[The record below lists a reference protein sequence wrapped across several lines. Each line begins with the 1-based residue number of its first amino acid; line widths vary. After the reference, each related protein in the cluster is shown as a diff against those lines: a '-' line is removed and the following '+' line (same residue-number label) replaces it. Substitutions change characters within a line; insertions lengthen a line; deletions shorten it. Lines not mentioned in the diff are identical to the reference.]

1 MKGWNKIIFFI
12 FFIFLTTAK
21 AKNYKFENYDQAKDS
36 YNYVMFESE
45 STKLGFI
52 TTSYDGYV
60 KEYDVNFKRDGDDLK
75 DIEVKIMTS
84 SFDTDNSSRDEKMFE
99 SILEVEKYPHMIFK
113 SNEKMSLKEGEVE
126 ISGKL
131 KIKEVQKNV
140 VLKLVIEKK
149 ENVFYIKGI
158 TAISLK
164 DFNVPDPSIAIAS
177 VRDQHDLKFGI
188 LINE

>member
-1 MKGWNKIIFFI
+1 MKGWNKIIFFM
-12 FFIFLTTAK
+12 FFICFTTAK

-36 YNYVMFESE
+36 PNYVLFESE

-52 TTSYDGYV
+52 TTSYDGYA
-60 KEYDVNFKRDGDDLK
+60 KDYDVNFKRDGDDLK
-75 DIEVKIMTS
+75 AIEVKIMTS
-84 SFDTDNSSRDEKMFE
+84 SFDTDNSSRDEKMYE
-99 SILEVEKYPHMIFK
+99 SILEVEKYPQMIFK
-113 SNEKMSLKEGEVE
+113 SNENLSLKEGEVE

-131 KIKEVQKNV
+131 KVKEVERNV
-140 VLKLVIEKK
+140 TLKLTIEKK
-149 ENVFYIKGI
+149 DNVYYIKGF

-164 DFNVPDPSIAIAS
+164 EFKVPDPSIAIAS

>member
-1 MKGWNKIIFFI
+1 
-12 FFIFLTTAK
+12 
-21 AKNYKFENYDQAKDS
+21 
-36 YNYVMFESE
+36 
-45 STKLGFI
+45 
-52 TTSYDGYV
+52 
-60 KEYDVNFKRDGDDLK
+60 
-75 DIEVKIMTS
+75 
-84 SFDTDNSSRDEKMFE
+84 
-99 SILEVEKYPHMIFK
+99 MIFK

-158 TAISLK
+158 TEISLK
-164 DFNVPDPSIAIAS
+164 DFKVPDPSIAIAS